1 MINKRNI
8 TATLAIAAIIASCSV
23 NRSKQNTEANEGEK
37 QQIETTKHVLKREI
51 PVITSFTHL
60 TNIGGIDIEYEQG
73 DYKIVAE
80 GDSSLIQHVTTTFDS
95 NLLTVTMPYDSNEDI
110 NVYYASGCKVK
121 LYITAPD
128 LQCVSL
134 CGNGSFHQHGVWK
147 QDDISLGHLSS
158 STFSVDTIECTSFK
172 MENSGSGTLSFNHIA
187 GRNVIFFTRG
197 SKGSL
202 TADVDADT
210 LSISNIG
217 QETLTYSGRYGK
229 KYIDKPTS
237 DKLNDYTLSK

>member
-1 MINKRNI
+1 MNIRNI
-8 TATLAIAAIIASCSV
+8 TAALVLSAIIVSCNGNNV
-23 NRSKQNTEANEGEK
+23 NQNNGTAEGAEQK
-37 QQIETTKHVLKREI
+37 KEVKKNIAKRDI
-51 PVITSFTHL
+51 PVITGFTHL
-60 TNIGGIDIEYEQG
+60 TNIGGIDIEFEQG

-80 GDSSLIQHVTTTFDS
+80 GDSTLIQHISTSFDS

-110 NVYYASGCKVK
+110 NIYSASGGPVK

-147 QDDISLGHLSS
+147 QEDISLGHLSS
-158 STFSVDTIECTSFK
+158 STFAIDSIECTSFK
-172 MENSGSGTLSFNHIA
+172 LENSGSGTLSFNNIS

-197 SKGSL
+197 SKGSM
-202 TADVDADT
+202 TAHVDADT

-217 QETLTYSGRYGK
+217 QETLTYSGTYRK

-237 DKLNDYTLSK
+237 DKLNDKTLSK